1 MNNTIKIFA
10 AGLLLASA
18 ASCNLDLTPK
28 GSISYNP
35 GQQIITNKSDLEG
48 FEANILS
55 SMRSLEYGVYDIADE
70 VMMDGFNATI
80 DFGNNYG
87 SIHRADDTFTS
98 GDYDSEDNWLGP
110 YSAIKNFNIFI
121 EGAQSV
127 PDGLQEQAAVVRGEA
142 YFGRAF
148 AYLHL
153 ARHFGKA
160 YSASAATD
168 PCVPLVTVYEQTAR
182 PERAS
187 VADIYGQIKK
197 DLDSAAVLLA
207 GVSGAARAH
216 KPTIDAV
223 NALYARYY
231 IDIKDYQNAAKSA
244 MAVINTDK
252 YALSST
258 AAEMEAEW
266 INDKGKE
273 PIIQYYASTT
283 EGSGGHSACT
293 GMSKTD
299 EVGLYYRP
307 YFLPTKTLVES
318 YDEGDLRLAQWFD
331 GENYPCFHVSSYY
344 NLDTKNEFKVFV
356 KYFGNPDIYTGNP
369 NSAQAIKPLLISE
382 MYLIAAEA
390 YLAAGDAASA
400 KTQLN
405 VLQEKRGASLTNA
418 TSEAVKKEWFRET
431 VGEGLRMSCLKRWG
445 EGFNGREPQDG
456 VKSNGVN
463 MSGDSYELKVFAA
476 DDFHFQWPVPKYEM
490 QTNLNLVQNPGYT
503 AE

>member
-1 MNNTIKIFA
+1 MNNTVKIFA
-10 AGLLLASA
+10 AGLMLASA
-18 ASCNLDLTPK
+18 VSCNLDLTPK

-35 GQQIITNKSDLEG
+35 GQQIITNKSDLQG

-55 SMRSLEYGVYDIADE
+55 SMRAIESGVYDIADD

-87 SIHRADDTFTS
+87 GVHRTDASFTS

-121 EGAQSV
+121 DGAQVV
-127 PDGLQEQAAVVRGEA
+127 PDGLQEQAAIVRGEA
-142 YFGRAF
+142 YFGRAY

-168 PCVPLVTVYEQTAR
+168 LCVPLVTVYEQTAR

-207 GVSGAARAH
+207 GVSGAPRAQ

-231 IDIKDYQNAAKSA
+231 IDVKDYANAASSA
-244 MAVINTDK
+244 MKVINTGTYK
-252 YALSST
+252 LAST
-258 AAEMEAEW
+258 AEEMAAEW
-266 INDKGKE
+266 IDDKGKE

-283 EGSGGHSACT
+283 EGYGTHGAYT
-293 GMSKTD
+293 NTSKND

-307 YFLPTKTLVES
+307 YFLPTKALVDS
-318 YDEGDLRLAQWFD
+318 YEDGDLRLAQWYD
-331 GENYPCFHVSSYY
+331 GEKHPCFHVSSYY
-344 NLDTKNEFKVFV
+344 NNDTKNQFKVFV
-356 KYFGNPDIYTGNP
+356 KYYGNPELYTGTP

-390 YLAAGDAASA
+390 YLAAGDASSA
-400 KTQLN
+400 KAQLN

-418 TSEAVKKEWFRET
+418 TSETVKKEWFRET
-431 VGEGLRMSCLKRWG
+431 VGEGLRLSCLKRWG
-445 EGFNGREPQDG
+445 EGYSGREPQSG
-456 VKSNGVN
+456 VKDNGVH
-463 MSGDSYELKVFAA
+463 MSGSAYEQKQFPA